1 MSTTLMANPPCY
13 LRNRVLGSE
22 AVYEVLSEE
31 GGCVTV
37 EVIYAPGLEAGT
49 RLRILARAAAAM
61 ERLEPATAEAARRSR
76 FTDSLPGA
84 AGRFAGTAR

>member
-1 MSTTLMANPPCY
+1 MLMANPPCY

-31 GGCVTV
+31 DGCVTLA
-37 EVIYAPGLEAGT
+37 VIHAPGLEAGT
-49 RLRILARAAAAM
+49 RLRILASAAAAM
-61 ERLEPATAEAARRSR
+61 ERLEAGTARPLAQTASR
-76 FTDSLPGA
+76 DPLPGT

>member
-1 MSTTLMANPPCY
+1 MGNPPCY

-22 AVYEVLSEE
+22 AVYEMLSEDD
-31 GGCVTV
+31 GCVTV
-37 EVIYAPGLEAGT
+37 EVLFAPGLEAGT

-61 ERLEPATAEAARRSR
+61 ERLEPDATEVARRNR
-76 FTDSLPGA
+76 FTDDPTGT

>member
-1 MSTTLMANPPCY
+1 MANPPCY

-37 EVIYAPGLEAGT
+37 EVIRAPGLEAGT

-61 ERLEPATAEAARRSR
+61 ERLEPAAAQAARRRR
-76 FTDSLPGA
+76 FADPAPGG

>member
-1 MSTTLMANPPCY
+1 MANSPCY

-31 GGCVTV
+31 DGCVTV
-37 EVIYAPGLEAGT
+37 EVIHAPGLEAGT

-61 ERLEPATAEAARRSR
+61 ERFEAGTPEAAGPSRRLSDPR
-76 FTDSLPGA
+76 PGT